1 MPGVGGALMSGLGA
15 TSMAAG
21 SSVAGIAAM
30 ANPIGLAVGG
40 LALAGSLFGA
50 GSDRKAAQNKISYIQ
65 EQQKGL
71 GQATTQLN
79 EITGMKT
86 ELAEDIY
93 GTSLGGAMSQT
104 GQSLYGLTRQGMGAQ
119 SKMGFANSEQLNTSM
134 QRGQQ
139 AAVDAFGFQRQGLQD
154 VLGQKLMDIA
164 EFKGSEESR
173 INTERE
179 RLRFE
184 MKEQRRKA
192 STGGFIQS
200 LLG

>member
-1 MPGVGGALMSGLGA
+1 MPGVGSALLSGLGA
-15 TSMAAG
+15 SSMAAG

-50 GSDRKAAQNKISYIQ
+50 GSDRKAAKNQIYQIK
-65 EQQKGL
+65 QQQMGL
-71 GQATTQLN
+71 SKATTQLN
-79 EITGMKT
+79 ELTGMQT
-86 ELAEDIY
+86 EMAGDIY
-93 GTSLGGAMSQT
+93 GSDLGGAMSQT

-119 SKMGFANSEQLNTSM
+119 SRMGFANSEQLNTSM
-134 QRGQQ
+134 QRGQEGV
-139 AAVDAFGFQRQGLQD
+139 VDAFGIQKQGLQD

-164 EFKGSEESR
+164 EYKGGEESR

-179 RLRFE
+179 KLRYE
-184 MKEQRRKA
+184 MEEQQRKA
-192 STGGFIQS
+192 SGGGFIQS

>member
-40 LALAGSLFGA
+40 LALAGTLFGA
-50 GSDRKAAQNKISYIQ
+50 GSDRKAAKERMYQIKQQQQGLNK
-65 EQQKGL
+65 
-71 GQATTQLN
+71 ATDQLN
-79 EITGMKT
+79 EIVGMRT
-86 ELAEDIY
+86 EMAEDVY

-119 SKMGFANSEQLNTSM
+119 SRMGFANSEQLNTSM
-134 QRGQQ
+134 ERGQQ
-139 AAVDAFGFQRQGLQD
+139 GAVDAFGFQRQGLQD

-164 EFKGSEESR
+164 EFKGAEKSR

-179 RLRFE
+179 KLRFE
-184 MKEQRRKA
+184 MEEQQRKA
-192 STGGFIQS
+192 GSGGFIQS

>member
-1 MPGVGGALMSGLGA
+1 MAGLGSAVA
-15 TSMAAG
+15 TGLSTAALA
-21 SSVAGIAAM
+21 S
-30 ANPIGLAVGG
+30 NPVGWAVGG
-40 LALAGSLFGA
+40 LMAAGSLFGA

-71 GQATTQLN
+71 GQATAQLN

-164 EFKGSEESR
+164 EFKGAEKSR

-179 RLRFE
+179 KLRFE
-184 MKEQRRKA
+184 MEEQQRKA
-192 STGGFIQS
+192 GSGGFIQS

>member
-1 MPGVGGALMSGLGA
+1 MPGVGSALLSGLGA
-15 TSMAAG
+15 SSMAAG

-50 GSDRKAAQNKISYIQ
+50 GSDRKAAKNQIYQIK
-65 EQQKGL
+65 QQQMGL
-71 GQATTQLN
+71 SKATTQLN
-79 EITGMKT
+79 ELTGMQT
-86 ELAEDIY
+86 EMAGDIY
-93 GTSLGGAMSQT
+93 GSDLGGAMSQT

-134 QRGQQ
+134 QRGQEGV
-139 AAVDAFGFQRQGLQD
+139 VDAFGIQKQGLQD

-164 EFKGSEESR
+164 EYKGGEESR

-179 RLRFE
+179 KLRYE
-184 MKEQRRKA
+184 MEEQQRKA
-192 STGGFIQS
+192 SGGGFIQS

>member
-1 MPGVGGALMSGLGA
+1 MPGVGSALLSGLGA
-15 TSMAAG
+15 SSMAAG

-50 GSDRKAAQNKISYIQ
+50 GSDRKAAKNQIYQIK
-65 EQQKGL
+65 QQQMGL
-71 GQATTQLN
+71 SKATTQLN
-79 EITGMKT
+79 ELTGMQT
-86 ELAEDIY
+86 EMAGDIY
-93 GTSLGGAMSQT
+93 GSDLGGAMSQT

-119 SKMGFANSEQLNTSM
+119 SRMGFANSEQLNTSM
-134 QRGQQ
+134 QRGQEGV
-139 AAVDAFGFQRQGLQD
+139 VDAFGIQKQGLQD

-164 EFKGSEESR
+164 EYKGGEESR

-179 RLRFE
+179 KLKYE
-184 MKEQRRKA
+184 MKEQQRKA

>member
-1 MPGVGGALMSGLGA
+1 MSMVGMGASVLSSGS
-15 TSMAAG
+15 TAA
-21 SSVAGIAAM
+21 ALT
-30 ANPIGLAVGG
+30 NPIGLVAGG
-40 LALAGSLFGA
+40 LALVGSLFGA
-50 GSDRKAAQNKISYIQ
+50 SSDRKAAKNKMSYIQ
-65 EQQKGL
+65 QQQKGL
-71 GQATTQLN
+71 GEASTQLN
-79 EITGMKT
+79 ELTGMQT
-86 ELAEDIY
+86 EMAEDIY

-134 QRGQQ
+134 QRGQEGV
-139 AAVDAFGFQRQGLQD
+139 VDAFGIQKQGLQD

-164 EFKGSEESR
+164 EYKGGEESR

-179 RLRFE
+179 KLKYE
-184 MKEQRRKA
+184 MKEQQRKA

>member
-40 LALAGSLFGA
+40 LALAGTLFGA
-50 GSDRKAAQNKISYIQ
+50 GSDRKAAKERMYQIKQQQQGLNK
-65 EQQKGL
+65 
-71 GQATTQLN
+71 ATNQLN
-79 EITGMKT
+79 EIVGMRT
-86 ELAEDIY
+86 EMAEDIY

-119 SKMGFANSEQLNTSM
+119 SRMGFANSEQLNTSM
-134 QRGQQ
+134 ERGQQ
-139 AAVDAFGFQRQGLQD
+139 GAVDAFGFQRQGLQD

-164 EFKGSEESR
+164 EFKGAEKSR

-179 RLRFE
+179 SCDLKWKSN
-184 MKEQRRKA
+184 KEKQVLVDFFKVY
-192 STGGFIQS
+192 
-200 LLG
+200 